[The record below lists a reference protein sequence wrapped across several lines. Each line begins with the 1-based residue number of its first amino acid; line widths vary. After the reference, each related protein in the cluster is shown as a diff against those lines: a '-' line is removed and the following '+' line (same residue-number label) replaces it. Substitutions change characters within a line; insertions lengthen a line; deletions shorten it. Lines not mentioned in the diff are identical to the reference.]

1 MSEEFEEEFSFSRRS
16 LIIGAAQVGLFGV
29 LIGRLQYLQIA
40 QSDTYATLAD
50 ANRVNISP
58 VIASRGLISD
68 RHGITLAE
76 NDRNLSVVIVPER
89 AVDLALTLNELQR
102 ILGLSDGRMSKIKSR
117 IRRMPKFKAI
127 TVADNLRWEQFAK
140 LNSQLPFLPG
150 VEPVVGEKRVYTYGA
165 AAAHLIGYVA
175 AKTTKDINQFGDIAN
190 DMVGQTGIER
200 SHEEA
205 LRGLAGVRQFEVNA
219 LGRPVRELSQS
230 PAESGQNL
238 QLTIDVELQ
247 KFASER
253 LGKQSASAVV
263 MDVNNGDILCM
274 VSTPSYDP
282 NQLSSG
288 IDAKSWEAMLVHER
302 KPLLNKPLRG
312 LYAPGSTFKM
322 IVALAALEA
331 GVITP
336 NEKIKCSGIHDYAN
350 EQYHC
355 WLDEGHGDI
364 NLEAALAQSCD
375 VYFYDIAVR
384 TGIDNIEKMAR
395 RFGLGQATGIDLSG
409 EKTGI
414 VPGRDWKRANFDAG
428 WRGGETVITGIGQ
441 GFLLATPLQLVV
453 MTAALANKG
462 VYVRPRVS
470 APVAG
475 EAANTDEASKVD
487 LQLSSRHLKLV
498 QSGMY
503 QAVNTADGTAYGSS
517 LLINGQRMVGKT
529 GTSQVRRITMAERE
543 TGVVA
548 NKDLEWYLRDHAL
561 FVGYAP
567 YKNPRYAIS
576 VVVEHG
582 GGGAAVAAPIAR
594 DIMAHLLSTPERK
607 AKQVTT

>member
-1 MSEEFEEEFSFSRRS
+1 MSEEFEEELSFSRRS
-16 LIIGAAQVGLFGV
+16 LIIGAAQLGLFGV

-40 QSDTYATLAD
+40 QSETYATLAD
-50 ANRVNISP
+50 ANRVNISS

-68 RHGITLAE
+68 RYGISLAE

-89 AVDLALTLNELQR
+89 AVDLAATLGELQR
-102 ILGLSDGRMSKIKSR
+102 ILDLSDGHV
-117 IRRMPKFKAI
+117 RRVKNRVRRLPKFKAI

-165 AAAHLIGYVA
+165 AAAHLIGYVG
-175 AKTTKDINQFGDIAN
+175 AKTAKDIDQFGDIAN
-190 DMVGQTGIER
+190 DTVGQTSIER

-205 LRGLAGVRQFEVNA
+205 LRGLAGLRQVEVNA

-253 LGKQSASAVV
+253 LGKQSGSVVV

-288 IDAKSWEAMLVHER
+288 IDSKSWEAMLVHER

-336 NEKIKCSGIHDYAN
+336 NERIKCSGIHNYAN

-364 NLEAALAQSCD
+364 TLEAALAQSCD

-470 APVAG
+470 VPAAG
-475 EAANTDEASKVD
+475 DAANSDEASKVD
-487 LQLSSRHLKLV
+487 LQLPSRHLALV

-529 GTSQVRRITMAERE
+529 GTSQVRRITLAERE

-567 YKNPRYAIS
+567 FKNPRYAIS

-594 DIMAHLLSTPERK
+594 DIMAQLLSMPARK
-607 AKQVTT
+607 AKQVTA